1 MITVENGNSPIV
13 SQVTSSEDKDG
24 LVSDRAL
31 PGRNLKNEM
40 SQTDVAYDP
49 ANHFTPEELE
59 AEGED
64 ILIFVIH
71 GTGQQFDKFMNNIQS
86 LRRSTTELMM
96 KFTSTYEVEGV
107 SRLHYIPV
115 EWHMKLHKLVDH
127 QLNLITLPT
136 IPIIRNINNN
146 YLGDIIHYFT
156 KNNGKTITDFCIDAM
171 NQEYQALSKS
181 LKNFKGKVAI
191 LAHSLGGVIALDI
204 LSHQQWMD
212 HDDRSKSVE
221 LPPSDLMPGYT
232 FKRLEFTPTDLFA
245 IGSPIGSVY
254 VMRGQDPHTYRIPSC
269 IRMHNIF
276 HPFDPIAY
284 RLEPL
289 LDPQFAEIEPCT
301 IEHWNGKR
309 FHVDL
314 FSQNYRN
321 IFETFIPDLSVI
333 RTQLMSFASMETLAA
348 FPQFIYARELFAK
361 QINLSVIRTQLMS
374 FASMETLAAFP
385 QFIYARELFA
395 KQISIASQFM
405 SNPTQINP
413 TFRTDTSEDSL
424 VINHEKSTKRR
435 KTTRSSRRIAKALK
449 KSKANEVPK
458 ELDQDSN
465 DAVTYEQ
472 PSLRN
477 SAEVEESDNSFA
489 SILFS
494 SDASNEPIDDD
505 GEKGASKLLS
515 LVEKTGQFATEMAKR
530 LSDAVKF
537 TSQETLGAHHVNAL
551 PEELCNSGEQD
562 EILLNESEKHLP
574 SRKRKR
580 EDSLPISSTI
590 VSTLPRRLD
599 YVLQVNMLE
608 NMSHE
613 YITGLPSHFTYWSH
627 KDLVYFMMKHLIEYQ

>member
-1 MITVENGNSPIV
+1 MITIENRNSPIV
-13 SQVTSSEDKDG
+13 SHVTSGEDEDG

-40 SQTDVAYDP
+40 SQTDAPYDP
-49 ANHFTPEELE
+49 ANHFSPEESE
-59 AEGED
+59 GEGED

-107 SRLHYIPV
+107 PRLHYIPV
-115 EWHMKLHKLVDH
+115 EWHMKLHNLVDH

-156 KNNGKTITDFCIDAM
+156 KNNGKTITDFCIDTM
-171 NQEYQALSKS
+171 NQEYLALSKR

-212 HDDRSKSVE
+212 HDDSSKSVE

-289 LDPQFAEIEPCT
+289 LDPQYAEIEPCT

-321 IFETFIPDLSVI
+321 IFETFLPD
-333 RTQLMSFASMETLAA
+333 
-348 FPQFIYARELFAK
+348 
-361 QINLSVIRTQLMS
+361 LSVIRTQLMS

-405 SNPTQINP
+405 SNSTQINP

-435 KTTRSSRRIAKALK
+435 KTTRSSRRIAKAHK

-458 ELDQDSN
+458 ELDEDSI

-489 SILFS
+489 SVLVS

-537 TSQETLGAHHVNAL
+537 TSQETLGARYASSL
-551 PEELCNSGEQD
+551 TEELCNSGEQD

-580 EDSLPISSTI
+580 EDSFPISSTI
-590 VSTLPRRLD
+590 VSSLPRRLD